1 MLTTTFLE
9 KRALN
14 INDIEAQSTF
24 ELPEREMPGA
34 LVVIGCLVGC
44 GSPIT
49 ITVADNNVAAQIC
62 AQVND
67 VINVEILTI
76 DAQKLTCHV
85 YQT

>member
-1 MLTTTFLE
+1 MLNSIIE
-9 KRALN
+9 KRSLSVN
-14 INDIEAQSTF
+14 EIENQMAF
-24 ELPEREMPGA
+24 ELPERETPGA

-49 ITVADNNVAAQIC
+49 VIVKDNNVAAQIC

-67 VINVEILTI
+67 VINAEILTV